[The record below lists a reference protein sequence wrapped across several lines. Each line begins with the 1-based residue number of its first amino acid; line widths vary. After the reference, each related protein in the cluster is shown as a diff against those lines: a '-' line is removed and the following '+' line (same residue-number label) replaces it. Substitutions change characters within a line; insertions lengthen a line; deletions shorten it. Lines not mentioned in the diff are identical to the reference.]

1 MDTILD
7 LLSTAPVIVIAGV
20 ATMIVAVR
28 DLVGGE
34 VPPHPHRGSGG
45 EVLPLPHRQA
55 VGLARHR
62 RTTAAHLRAYT
73 VVLGAVFLM
82 LVTLRFAHLGA

>member
-1 MDTILD
+1 METILD

-34 VPPHPHRGSGG
+34 VPPHPHRRTGG
-45 EVLPLPHRQA
+45 ELSPHPHRQA
-55 VGLARHR
+55 GGLARHR
-62 RTTAAHLRAYT
+62 RTSAAHLRAYT

-82 LVTLRFAHLGA
+82 LVTLRFGHLGA